1 MTEPYD
7 STLDT
12 VTHIGRVQVLL
23 AEAIINFHCRAI
35 NHDLSKLAEPE
46 KSMFDHY
53 TPLLRDTEYGSEDYK
68 RILDEMRQTALKH
81 HYEHNSH
88 HPEHYPD
95 GIRGMSLF
103 DVLEMLVDWKA
114 AGERHATGDIRHS
127 LELNKERWG
136 LSDDLVRILANTI
149 DEFGW

>member
-7 STLDT
+7 STPDT
-12 VTHIGRVQVLL
+12 LTHIRRVQELL
-23 AEAIINFHCRAI
+23 GEAILNLHARSAD
-35 NHDLSKLAEPE
+35 HDVTKLMEPE
-46 KSMFDHY
+46 KSMFDRF

-88 HPEHYPD
+88 HPEHYPE

-103 DVLEMLVDWKA
+103 DILEMLIDWKA
-114 AGERHATGDIRHS
+114 AGERHATGNIWRS
-127 LELNKERWG
+127 LELNQDRWN
-136 LSDDLVRILANTI
+136 LSDDLARILANTI
-149 DEFGW
+149 EEFSW